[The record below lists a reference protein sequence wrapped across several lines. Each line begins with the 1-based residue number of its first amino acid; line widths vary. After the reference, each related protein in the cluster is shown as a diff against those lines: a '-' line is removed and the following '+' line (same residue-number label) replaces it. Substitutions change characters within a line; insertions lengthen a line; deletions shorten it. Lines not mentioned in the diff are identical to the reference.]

1 MRYLIII
8 FFLFYDYSTFSKE
21 LNLDNK
27 NKFVFK
33 KLYDEYGRCAVYY
46 TILSSGIKKRPNY
59 SDEDEKQY
67 IHIKG
72 LRDGTEKILLNF
84 AEKLSINN
92 DQINTD
98 LRLLFR
104 EFNKKIENNYSKI
117 DVLDKIYALSCKE
130 SLLNIKGRIEYWENY
145 NEKLENNSDI
155 KSILGKT
162 FLCKSNVRKKIYALT
177 ILNDT
182 EAKRTQIKD
191 LKIQEMNMEYKL
203 DLKRLNFYYIGTF
216 WKSIDRSSLKLSS
229 GYKCEI
235 FNEDGYS
242 IMKYIL
248 DQRIKEIKSQR
259 KF

>member
-8 FFLFYDYSTFSKE
+8 FFLFYDYSAFSKE

-27 NKFVFK
+27 DRFVFK

-67 IHIKG
+67 IHIKD
-72 LRDGTEKILLNF
+72 LRDGTEKIFLNF

-92 DQINTD
+92 DQVNTD
-98 LRLLFR
+98 LKILFR
-104 EFNKKIENNYSKI
+104 ELSKKIENNYSKI
-117 DVLDKIYALSCKE
+117 DILDKVYALSCKE
-130 SLLNIKGRIEYWENY
+130 SLLNIKGRISYWEDY
-145 NEKLENNSDI
+145 NEKLENINSI
-155 KSILGKT
+155 KSIVGKT
-162 FLCKSNVRKKIYALT
+162 FLCRSDSRKKIYALT

-182 EAKRTQIKD
+182 EAKKTQIKD
-191 LKIQEMNMEYKL
+191 LKIHELNMEYKL
-203 DLKRLNFYYIGTF
+203 DLNNLNFYYIGNL
-216 WKSIDRSSLKLSS
+216 WKSIDRSSLKLSA

-235 FNEDGYS
+235 FNEDGYP

-248 DQRIKEIKSQR
+248 DQRIKDIKANR